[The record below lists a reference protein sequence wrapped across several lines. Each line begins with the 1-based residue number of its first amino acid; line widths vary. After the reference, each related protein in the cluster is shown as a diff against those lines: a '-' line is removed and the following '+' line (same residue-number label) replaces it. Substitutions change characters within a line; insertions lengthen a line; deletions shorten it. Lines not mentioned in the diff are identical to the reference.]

1 MSATCVWPLFDLFHL
16 EVTLI
21 VTLGQGPNI
30 PISSKINF
38 PVHFLRKPYEE
49 MIGKFGQKLFA
60 LYSVDFRKVKDFW
73 LTSTESSYERL

>member
-21 VTLGQGPNI
+21 VTLGQGPKI

-49 MIGKFGQKLFA
+49 MIGKFGQKLVA
-60 LYSVDFRKVKDFW
+60 LYSVDFRKVKDF
-73 LTSTESSYERL
+73 